1 MWRQFQPAFRLLLLL
16 TLITGIAY
24 PLAMTGLCQ
33 LLFPAQANGSLIVR
47 QGRVVGSRLI
57 GQSFAS
63 AGYFQPRPSASNYDP
78 TASGG
83 SNLGPTSQALND
95 RIQKAEAAFRQQNP
109 DFRGPIPADLLT
121 ASGSG
126 LDPDI
131 SPASAEAQVPRVA
144 AARQLSEIQVRA
156 LVRSLTV
163 PPQWGF
169 LGEARVNVLELN
181 LALDRI
187 SHL

>member
-1 MWRQFQPAFRLLLLL
+1 MWKHISPAFRMMLLF
-16 TLITGIAY
+16 TVVTGIAY
-24 PLAMTGLCQ
+24 PLLMTGLCQ
-33 LLFPAQANGSLIVR
+33 LLFPAQANGSLVVHNG
-47 QGRVVGSRLI
+47 QVVGSRLI
-57 GQSFAS
+57 GQNFAG
-63 AGYFQPRPSASNYDP
+63 AGYFQSRPSASNYDP

-95 RIQKAEAAFRQQNP
+95 RLQKAEAAFRQQNP

-131 SPASAEAQVPRVA
+131 SPAAAAAQVPRVA
-144 AARQLSEIQVRA
+144 AARHLGEPQVRD
-156 LVRSLTV
+156 LVRSLIV

-169 LGEARVNVLELN
+169 LGEARINVLELN